1 MSTHSFIG
9 IESESG
15 KIAGVY
21 CHYDG
26 YLEGVGDTLKNHYT
40 NPDKIHEL
48 IGLGSLSILGE
59 EIGEKQDFSDSEK
72 SRAGQWTLAYHRD
85 RGEELV
91 IEEFDSMYSIDNK
104 GGYEYLYVY
113 TNMGFWMYKTNN
125 ASSPWLPLV

>member
-9 IESESG
+9 IESEPG
-15 KIAGVY
+15 KITGVY

-48 IGLGSLSILGE
+48 IGLGSLSILRE
-59 EIGEKQDFSDSEK
+59 EIGEKQDFSDREK
-72 SRAGQWTLAYHRD
+72 SRTNQWTLAYHRD

-91 IEEFDSMYSIDNK
+91 IEEFDDMYSIDGN
-104 GGYEYLYVY
+104 YVYLYVY
-113 TNMGFWMYKTNN
+113 TNTGFWMYKVNS

>member
-59 EIGEKQDFSDSEK
+59 EIGEKQDFSDNEK

-91 IEEFDSMYSIDNK
+91 TEEFDDMYSID
-104 GGYEYLYVY
+104 GDYEYLYVY
-113 TNMGFWMYKTNN
+113 TNMGLWMYKVNS